1 MSKKYKVGF
10 TAGTFDLFHVGH
22 LNILRK
28 SKELC
33 EYLIVGVMTDE
44 FVEHQK
50 GRKPVIS
57 LEDRMEMLAACSY
70 VDEVVPVDYHNT
82 HKQDAWS
89 LYHFDCVFTGNDHEG
104 PEWYHERDLL
114 RSVGSEM
121 IFFPYTERISSTKI
135 KKTIS
140 EVRQEKIKIGYMP
153 LFIDDIN
160 ESIIYTIEYA
170 KRRCDK
176 LVIGLLS
183 DELYCY
189 SKGFY
194 PQKNFASKKEILL
207 KLKDVD
213 EVTELTWDCYTKE
226 EVFSAIHYDIV
237 FIGSEYGKYYLS
249 DKHFFDNN
257 GIVIETLLP
266 ERVSLTNCEDSLKVT
281 LSGLYSGK
289 KIILWGTGKYFDY
302 YMQKY
307 GAQFKPDYAVDSNK
321 DKWNTEKQGVYIKN
335 PQELTQERTD
345 MCIIIV
351 CCKNHAEVI
360 ERLEYLG
367 DYDYRLLR
375 YHDNISLMEQYDVAL
390 REQRDYMAEVKEVLM
405 GILKQFDEICTKY
418 HLNYYVISGSLIGV
432 VRHHSLIPWDDDI
445 DIAMTRNDFNVLKEK
460 CKEMFSGTNLE
471 FVDYDNL
478 GEGLFLDYMARVVC
492 TDKNIPNGTFHKV
505 EKQLREDIK
514 NKMVMDIYVLDE
526 ASDDINK
533 HKKHVNRIK
542 MIYALAMGHRD
553 FVDYNEYR
561 NLPKLKLFAIKMAVS
576 IGKMIPVKILFKL
589 YEKERLY
596 AQGENGRYYFE
607 SNGVSSHIIDLYEKK
622 FFGEGQRMAMDD
634 LQVMVPKD
642 TDGLLKAKGYGDYMQ
657 LPWPAARKPERMK
670 NSRAVVLE

>member
-1 MSKKYKVGF
+1 MGKKYKIGF

-50 GRKPVIS
+50 GSKPTIP
-57 LEDRMEMLAACSY
+57 LEDRMEMLSACSY
-70 VDEVVPVDYHNT
+70 VDEVIPVDYHNT

-104 PEWYHERDLL
+104 EEWYRERDIL
-114 RSVGSEM
+114 RSVGSDM

-135 KKTIS
+135 KKSIS
-140 EVRQEKIKIGYMP
+140 DGKENIIKTGYLP
-153 LFIDDIN
+153 LFLDDIN
-160 ESIIYTIEYA
+160 ENVIHIIDQA
-170 KRRCDK
+170 KKKCDN

-189 SKGFY
+189 AKGFY
-194 PQKNFASKKEILL
+194 PAKTYASKREILL
-207 KLKDVD
+207 KLKDVND
-213 EVTELTWDCYTKE
+213 VIELTWNCYTKE
-226 EVFSAIHYDIV
+226 DVFRAIHYDIV
-237 FIGSEYGKYYLS
+237 IIGSEYGKYYLY
-249 DKHFFDNN
+249 DKQFFMNN
-257 GIVIETLLP
+257 GIVMESLLP
-266 ERVSLTNCEDSLKVT
+266 QKVNLTNYEDT
-281 LSGLYSGK
+281 LRMVLSNLYIGK
-289 KIILWGTGKYFDY
+289 KIILWGTGKYFDF

-307 GAQFKPDYAVDSNK
+307 GAQFKPAYAVDSNIE
-321 DKWNTEKQGVYIKN
+321 KWGTEKKGILIKEPN
-335 PQELTQERTD
+335 HIVDERPD
-345 MCIIIV
+345 MSLIII
-351 CCKNHAEVI
+351 CYKNHTEVV
-360 ERLEYLG
+360 EQLRNLG
-367 DYDYRLLR
+367 EYDYRLLR

-390 REQRDYMAEVKEVLM
+390 REQRDYMTQAKEVLM
-405 GILKQFDEICTKY
+405 GMLKQFDEICGEYNLK
-418 HLNYYVISGSLIGV
+418 YYVISGSLIGV

-445 DIAMTRNDFNVLKEK
+445 DVAMTRADFNILKER
-460 CKEMFSGTNLE
+460 CHEMFKGTNLE

-478 GEGLFLDYMARVVC
+478 GDGLFLDYMARVVC
-492 TDKNIPNGTFHKV
+492 TDKFIPNGTFYKV

-514 NKMVMDIYVLDE
+514 NKMVMDIYVLDD

-553 FVDYNEYR
+553 FVDFNEY
-561 NLPKLKLFAIKMAVS
+561 KGISKIALFAIKMAVS
-576 IGKMIPVKILFKL
+576 IGKRIPVNILFKL

-596 AQGENGRYYFE
+596 AKGEKGKYYFE
-607 SNGVSSHIIDLYEKK
+607 SNGVASHIIDLYEKK
-622 FFGEGQRMAMDD
+622 FFEEGQRMPMDD

-642 TDGLLKAKGYGDYMQ
+642 TDGLLKAKGYGNYMQ
-657 LPWPAARKPERMK
+657 LPSPAARKPEKMK